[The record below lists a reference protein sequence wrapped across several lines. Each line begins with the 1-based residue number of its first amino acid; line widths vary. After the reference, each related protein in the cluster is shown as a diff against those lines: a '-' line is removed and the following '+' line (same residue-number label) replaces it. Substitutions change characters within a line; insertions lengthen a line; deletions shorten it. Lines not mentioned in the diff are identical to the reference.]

1 MCQLF
6 LANMVDLELEL
17 PMFMIKKKSLY
28 LYFVKMVSWW
38 VVIKSLVNW
47 QGVDGW
53 RQIDWAIV
61 GSPVQYAKF

>member
-17 PMFMIKKKSLY
+17 PMFMIKKNSLY

-53 RQIDWAIV
+53 RQID
-61 GSPVQYAKF
+61 